1 MSAALS
7 TFTVLMRAA
16 WRGWRAKPFSAAL
29 NVCGLAIGVSVYLA
43 VRIVNH
49 SATKAF
55 QAGID
60 LVAGR
65 SDLEITAVGGVD
77 ETIWPKLANFPGL
90 RAATPIV
97 ESHAPLADHPG
108 EYLRV
113 LGVDP
118 FTAGPFLEPFAD
130 SETRA
135 WDSGGGMGDW
145 LAKGRALAADET
157 WAQKLNLKTGSPL
170 RLLTPSGETVT
181 VTLSGTFRQDPGRG
195 GSRRHAFLDIGWAQE
210 LLGLSGKLSSI
221 QLIAGDPAKA
231 PELAAALEKILP
243 PGTRV
248 TPPAQR
254 NRQVGLMLQGF
265 QLNLTA
271 LSLVSL
277 LAGVFLIGNTV
288 AASVVRQ
295 RREIGVLRAI
305 GASRTQVRVVFL
317 AEAAVSAVLGAMLG
331 IPLARLLAGV
341 LLEGVSKTISAHY
354 VLLSIDHAW
363 VSPLHVAQAAGCGLL
378 AALAGAWLP
387 AREASEVDPVAVLR
401 LGRNL
406 ESRPPRLRVS
416 LFSALSLLLL
426 SGLLGVLALRTGP
439 AWLSFGSC
447 LALVLGFVMLGR
459 PAARAAAWAAEHC
472 TRGFAGLMLLRMGAA
487 HLQRALHRAV
497 PVIAAL
503 LTSVAMVLGVTIMI
517 FSFRGTLKLW
527 VDDTLKADLYAA
539 PAANETVR
547 RGSELPPAM
556 IDFLRQH
563 PNVREV
569 ETLREERVILS
580 DGGEYS
586 LKTVNRPPERPL
598 TYLDGGDR
606 GKDAAWRLPDHA
618 AVSEILA
625 NRFGW
630 KTGQRIELKTP
641 GGPVTFTISGIF
653 YDYAD
658 DQGCC
663 YLTPENH
670 ARHWPGTGAHAVA
683 VFLKAPARAAALE
696 EELRVKFSQDG
707 GLALYANR
715 ALRDRVFGIFD
726 QTFAVTELLRVIAIA
741 VALLGIVLALS
752 TLVAERAYEIA
763 ALRSI
768 GAGRG
773 QVAAIHLAEAGLI
786 GLVSAVLGM
795 VCGLLLA
802 MILTW
807 VVNKAFF
814 GWTVRFAVPWAELA
828 WTPVWVTACAL
839 AAGVIPAW
847 KAARA
852 PLAAALRS
860 E

>member
-1 MSAALS
+1 MPPSLS
-7 TFTVLMRAA
+7 TLTVLLRAA
-16 WRGWRAKPFSAAL
+16 WWGWRAKPFSAAL
-29 NVCGLAIGVSVYLA
+29 NVFGLAIGVSVYLA
-43 VRIVNH
+43 VQIVNH
-49 SATKAF
+49 SATRAF

-65 SDLEITAVGGVD
+65 SDLEITAPDGVD
-77 ETIWPKLANFPGL
+77 ETVWPKLTGFPGL
-90 RAATPIV
+90 KAATPIV
-97 ESHAPLADHPG
+97 EAHAPLPDHLG
-108 EYLRV
+108 EYLRI

-118 FTAGPFLEPFAD
+118 FTAGPFLEPFAGG

-135 WDSGGGMGDW
+135 WDNSGMADW
-145 LAKGRALAADET
+145 QTKGNALAVDEA
-157 WAQKLNLKTGSPL
+157 WSEKLGLSPGSTLRITTGA
-170 RLLTPSGETVT
+170 ETRSVS
-181 VTLSGTFRQDPGRG
+181 VSGTFRQDPGRG
-195 GSRRHAFLDIGWAQE
+195 GSMRHAFLDIGWAQE
-210 LLGLSGKLSSI
+210 LLGMTGKLSSI
-221 QLIAGDPAKA
+221 QLIASDPAKA
-231 PELAAALEKILP
+231 SELATALEKILP
-243 PGTRV
+243 PGARV

-254 NRQVGLMLQGF
+254 NRQVSLMLQGF

-277 LAGVFLIGNTV
+277 LAGVFLIGNTI

-305 GASRTQVRVVFL
+305 GASKTQVRTVFL
-317 AEAAVSAVLGAMLG
+317 AEAAVSAMLGAMLG

-363 VSPLHVAQAAGCGLL
+363 VSPLHVAQAAGCGLV

-406 ESRPPRLRVS
+406 ESRPPRLTVS
-416 LFSALSLLLL
+416 LVSSLILLLL
-426 SGLLGVLALRTGP
+426 SGLLAVLALRTGP

-459 PAARAAAWAAEHC
+459 PAARAAAWMVERL
-472 TRGFAGLMLLRMGAA
+472 TRALPGLTLIRMGAA

-527 VDDTLKADLYAA
+527 VDDTLQADLYAA
-539 PAANETVR
+539 PAANEVVR

-556 IDFLRQH
+556 LDFLRHH
-563 PNVREV
+563 PEVRET
-569 ETLREERVILS
+569 ETLREERVLLS

-586 LKTVNRPPERPL
+586 LKTVNRPPQRPL
-598 TYLDGGDR
+598 SYVDGNDR
-606 GKDAAWRLPDHA
+606 EKDAAWRLPDHVA
-618 AVSEILA
+618 ISEILA
-625 NRFGW
+625 NRLGW
-630 KTGQRIELKTP
+630 KTGQQIAVKTP
-641 GGPVTFTISGIF
+641 GGSVSFTIAGIF

-658 DQGCC
+658 DQGCL

-670 ARHWPGTGAHAVA
+670 ARHWTGTGVHAAA
-683 VFLKAPARAAALE
+683 VFLRDPAKTATLE
-696 EELRVKFSQDG
+696 EELRLKFSQDG

-741 VALLGIVLALS
+741 VALIGIVLALS

-763 ALRSI
+763 VLRSI

-786 GLVSAVLGM
+786 GLVSAVLGAA
-795 VCGLLLA
+795 CGLLLA

-814 GWTVRFAVPWAELA
+814 GWTVRFAIPWGELA

-839 AAGVIPAW
+839 AAGLIPAW

>member
-1 MSAALS
+1 MPAALS
-7 TFTVLMRAA
+7 TFTLLMRAA
-16 WRGWRAKPFSAAL
+16 WRGWRARPFSAAL
-29 NVCGLAIGVSVYLA
+29 NVLALAIGVSVYLA
-43 VRIVNH
+43 VQIVNH
-49 SATKAF
+49 SASRAF

-65 SDLEITAVGGVD
+65 SDLEITAPGGVD
-77 ETIWPKLANFPGL
+77 ETVWPMLSGFPGL

-97 ESHAPLADHPG
+97 EGHAPLAGHPG
-108 EYLRV
+108 EYLRIV
-113 LGVDP
+113 GVDP
-118 FTAGPFLEPFAD
+118 FTAGPFLEPFAG
-130 SETRA
+130 SQSTA
-135 WDSGGGMGDW
+135 WGGGMEEW
-145 LAKGRALAADET
+145 LTRGRSLTVDEL
-157 WAQKLNLKTGSPL
+157 WAGKLDLKPGAELNLILGGKT
-170 RLLTPSGETVT
+170 EAVT
-181 VTLSGTFRQDPGRG
+181 ITGTFRQDTGRG
-195 GSRRHAFLDIGWAQE
+195 SSLRNAFLDVGWAQE
-210 LLGLSGKLSSI
+210 LLGQTGKLTSI
-221 QLIAGDPAKA
+221 QLIADDPAKA
-231 PELAAALEKILP
+231 QELAASLEKILP

-248 TPPAQR
+248 RAPAQR

-305 GASRTQVRVVFL
+305 GASRTQIRVVFL
-317 AEAAVSAVLGAMLG
+317 AEAAVSAVLGTLLG
-331 IPLARLLAGV
+331 IPLARLLAGG
-341 LLEGVSKTISAHY
+341 LLDGVSKTISAHY

-387 AREASEVDPVAVLR
+387 AREASQVDPVAVLR

-406 ESRPPRLRVS
+406 ETRSPRLSVS
-416 LFSALSLLLL
+416 LLAAAV
-426 SGLLGVLALRTGP
+426 LLGLCGISAVLALRTGP
-439 AWLSFGSC
+439 AWLSFASC
-447 LALVLGFVMLGR
+447 LFLVLGFVMLAR
-459 PAARAAAWAAEHC
+459 PAARLCAWLVERL
-472 TRGFAGLMLLRMGAA
+472 TRRLPGLMLVRMGAG
-487 HLQRALHRAV
+487 HLGLALHRAV

-527 VDDTLKADLYAA
+527 VGDTLKADLYAA
-539 PAANETVR
+539 PAANEVVR
-547 RGSELPPAM
+547 RSAELPPGLT
-556 IDFLRQH
+556 DFLENH
-563 PNVREV
+563 PAVREV

-586 LKTVNRPPERPL
+586 LKSVNRPPQRPL
-598 TYLDGGDR
+598 TFLDGKDEA
-606 GKDAAWRLPDHA
+606 KDAAWRLPGHV

-625 NRFGW
+625 NKFGW
-630 KTGQRIELKTP
+630 KTGQRISMETP
-641 GGPVTFTISGIF
+641 DGPAEFTIAGIF

-663 YLTPENH
+663 YLTPENL
-670 ARHWPGTGAHAVA
+670 ARHWPPAGFHAVA
-683 VFLKAPARAAALE
+683 VFLRDPAVTEILE
-696 EELRVKFSQDG
+696 REIREKFSPDG
-707 GLALYANR
+707 GLAVYANA
-715 ALRDRVFGIFD
+715 ALRDHVFRIFD

-773 QVAAIHLAEAGLI
+773 QVAVIHLAEAGLI
-786 GLVSAVLGM
+786 GLISAFLGM
-795 VCGLLLA
+795 AAGLLLA

-814 GWTVRFAVPWAELA
+814 GWTVRFAVPWGELA
-828 WTPVWVTACAL
+828 WTPVWVTAAAL
-839 AAGVIPAW
+839 AAGILPAW

-852 PLAAALRS
+852 PLAEALRS